1 MISVIIVAGGK
12 GKRMGADKNKV
23 FLKLLDKEI
32 IAHTASVFDDMDET
46 DEIIIVTGRDD
57 IEECESVIKKNNIK
71 KVSKI
76 VEGGAERQ
84 NSVYNGILA
93 SKGDILVI
101 HDAARCLVSACDVKS
116 AIEDCRKFGAAALGV
131 TAKDT
136 LKSVDENGFIK
147 ATLDREQTYHI
158 QTPQIFKR
166 ELIIKAHENAVNNS
180 VLATDDC
187 ALVEAMGEMVKIT
200 KGSYDNIKI
209 TTPEDLVVGERIL
222 KERRGLK

>member
-101 HDAARCLVSACDVKS
+101 HDAARCLVSAYDVKS
-116 AIEDCRKFGAAALGV
+116 AIEDCRKFGAATLGV
-131 TAKDT
+131 TAKNT